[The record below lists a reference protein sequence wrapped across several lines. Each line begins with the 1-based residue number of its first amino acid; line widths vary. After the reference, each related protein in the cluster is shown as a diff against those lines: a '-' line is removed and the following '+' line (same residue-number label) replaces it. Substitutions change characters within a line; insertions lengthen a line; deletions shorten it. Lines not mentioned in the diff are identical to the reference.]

1 MSADAIAPSL
11 DERIAAALTGTDAF
25 TSNEASGVLEE
36 AEAEF
41 RSLERQADALDT
53 VALSPSLTLTQ
64 AQAKRGE
71 ASDLRFR
78 SDRLD
83 AACSALRI
91 RVADLREAEERVR
104 AQAKREAAREARD
117 KLAVEIADRYPAL
130 VRELTGLAKRI
141 ADCNVQCAAAGIPA
155 TAEAQGRG
163 VPTNFMVDGSTLATI
178 SSASVPMPRSY
189 GAAWGNVSDSV
200 FGGVEYPGLKA

>member
-1 MSADAIAPSL
+1 MSADAVPAL
-11 DERIAAALTGTDAF
+11 DERIAAALTGTDAL
-25 TSNEASGVLEE
+25 TSTDASAVLEK

-53 VALSPSLTLTQ
+53 EALSPSLTLAQ
-64 AQAKRGE
+64 AQAKRAE
-71 ASDLRFR
+71 AGDLRFR

-91 RVADLREAEERVR
+91 RVADLREAEERARRV
-104 AQAKREAAREARD
+104 AQQEAAREARD
-117 KLAVEIADRYPAL
+117 ELAAEIADRYPAL

-141 ADCNVQCAAAGIPA
+141 ADCNAECEVAGIPA

-163 VPTNFMVDGSTLATI
+163 VPANFMVSGGTLATI
-178 SSASVPMPRSY
+178 GSINLPLPRAY
-189 GAAWGNVSDSV
+189 GSAWGTGGSM
-200 FGGVEYPGLKA
+200 FGGVEYPGLNA